1 MVLATVVPF
10 SVSDTITDGSLLVA
24 LPLAALAGLVS
35 FLSPCVLPL
44 VPGYLSYVTGLA
56 GIDLADGRR
65 GRLVVGAL
73 LFVAGFT
80 AVFVTAGV
88 LVGGAG
94 SFLVE
99 HERALQRVLG
109 ALTIL
114 LGLAFMGVVPWFQRE
129 FRVHHKPGIGLA
141 GAPMLGVLFG
151 LGWTPCIGPTLGA
164 VLTLGVTE
172 GGAARGGVLAVAYC
186 IGLGLPFV
194 LTAIAF
200 RRAMGALAWVKSHYV
215 WVMRLGGG
223 LLVTIGVLLVS
234 GLWNE
239 LTVALRVWVNDF
251 TPAV

>member
-1 MVLATVVPF
+1 M
-10 SVSDTITDGSLLVA
+10 SDTITDGSLLVA
-24 LPLAALAGLVS
+24 LPLAGAAGLVS

-56 GIDLADGRR
+56 GADLADRRR
-65 GRLVVGAL
+65 GLLVAGAA
-73 LFVAGFT
+73 LFVLGFT
-80 AVFVTAGV
+80 VVFVTAGV
-88 LVGGAG
+88 LVGSAG

-99 HERALQRVLG
+99 HERVLQRVLG
-109 ALTIL
+109 GLTIL
-114 LGLAFMGVVPWFQRE
+114 LGLAFLGAVPWLQRDV
-129 FRVHHKPGIGLA
+129 RIGRQPGVGLA

-172 GGAARGGVLAVAYC
+172 GSAARGGLLAVAYC

-194 LTAIAF
+194 ITAIAF
-200 RRAMGALAWVKSHYV
+200 RRAMGAFGWVKRHHV

-223 LLVTIGVLLVS
+223 LLVTIGLLLVT
-234 GLWNE
+234 GLWND
-239 LTVALRVWVNDF
+239 LTLTLRLWAAGF